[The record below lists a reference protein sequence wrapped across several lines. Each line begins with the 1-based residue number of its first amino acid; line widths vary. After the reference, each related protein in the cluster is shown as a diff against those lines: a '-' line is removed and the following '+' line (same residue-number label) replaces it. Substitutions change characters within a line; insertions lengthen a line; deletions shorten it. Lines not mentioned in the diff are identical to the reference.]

1 MKRRNLL
8 IYMPFGAL
16 ALVEYAQA
24 APKSIA
30 LLQAATPA
38 EAAPPITARQMVDA
52 LLQRHFVPLAQT
64 LQSHA
69 HALEA
74 SLQNPHADWS
84 AHRSP
89 WIATMLAWE
98 TLAAVAVGPVLE
110 NRSARAIDFW
120 PTRPAQIQR
129 ILDSGLAGLTDVRS
143 LETVGSSARGLP
155 ALEWLLYKTPGS
167 PHARSLALL
176 LAQQV
181 RQEFDTLQM
190 GFAQL
195 ARTERDEAQAW
206 SLYSE
211 WFGQAVGGL
220 EQLRIKKMVAD
231 TWGKDSSPWVRGLS
245 GQTSASWMAQ
255 ARGLQA
261 FMVGT
266 PAAPAQKQAQK
277 LTAGTP
283 VPGSVNSLLLGRG
296 HGQHSQALLQ
306 RTDAMVHAVAR
317 ARPNQPASL
326 RKAHAAL
333 ADASALMD
341 TLAGSVL
348 NIALGFTDADGD

>member
-30 LLQAATPA
+30 LLQRATPP

-52 LLQRHFVPLAQT
+52 LLQQHFVPLAQT

-69 HALEA
+69 QALEA

-98 TLAAVAVGPVLE
+98 TLAAVAVGPVVDS
-110 NRSARAIDFW
+110 RSARAIDFW

-176 LAQQV
+176 LAHQV
-181 RQEFDTLQM
+181 RQEFDTLQA

-195 ARTERDEAQAW
+195 ASTEREEGQAW

-266 PAAPAQKQAQK
+266 PAAQAQAQK
-277 LTAGTP
+277 RAAGTL

-296 HGQHSQALLQ
+296 HVQHSQALLQ

-333 ADASALMD
+333 ADASTLMD
-341 TLAGSVL
+341 TLAGQVL